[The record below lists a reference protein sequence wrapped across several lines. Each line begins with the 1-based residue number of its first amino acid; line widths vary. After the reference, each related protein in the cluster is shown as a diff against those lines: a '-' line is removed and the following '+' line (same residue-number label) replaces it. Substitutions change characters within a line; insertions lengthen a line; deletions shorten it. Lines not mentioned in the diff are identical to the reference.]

1 MTGRP
6 SRSGLAR
13 SGAPSAARGIRFAAT
28 LALALA
34 LMGFSTPTS
43 RATAGMLRARAAV
56 DRPVVVRGEP
66 VLVSVT
72 VDSDGFAGAKVEP
85 PRAAGLTIERAG
97 TTQNLV
103 LAAGSVVR
111 TDVVLFRV
119 TASLPG
125 KYTIPPFT
133 IEREGKRSETAMVS
147 FEVVA
152 SLPSGGGAPGTSDAE
167 GAPLFARLVVDRR
180 HVAWNEQ
187 IVARVQIFSRGP
199 LEGMPAW
206 DLPQATGFWGEP
218 LGEARHDRVTIE
230 GLAYDRYERLLA
242 FFPTRPGRL
251 TLGPVS
257 ARVRTVRRHEPG
269 YDPLGGLFPAPPM
282 ELVEVPIEA
291 APVDI
296 AVDPLPKGAPPEFQ
310 GAVGNLGLAVRVDR
324 PRVRVGEPLTVST
337 SVRGEGNLASATD
350 PAIVAIPDCPSY
362 PAGARTE
369 LDRSGE
375 RLRGERRREVAF
387 IPDQPGSLLV
397 LPIAFAW
404 FDPEA
409 GRYRVQRSDTI
420 VVRVDPA
427 KDEGAHGADVARTAV
442 GVPAAPR
449 PVAPARVAP
458 GTPPSPPSL
467 ASPPW
472 PPSQAAGGLT
482 GWPAGVP
489 LATGLLSLAGYAGF
503 GAAAAARRRAAK
515 DPRKR
520 RHALLREAAAAIEQ
534 ISAESGVARAAE
546 RAEAALRDAAGVRF
560 GIDPEGCS
568 RRDLL
573 DRLRAADVDAEEI
586 GRITEALRRLEGA
599 AFAPGGAGDVA
610 AALQGAAALARRW
623 SDECR
628 S

>member
-1 MTGRP
+1 MTGRR
-6 SRSGLAR
+6 SRPGLAR
-13 SGAPSAARGIRFAAT
+13 SGASSAARGIRFAAT
-28 LALALA
+28 FALALALA
-34 LMGFSTPTS
+34 CFSAPTP
-43 RATAGMLRARAAV
+43 RATAGVLRAEASV

-85 PRAAGLTIERAG
+85 PRAAGLSIERAG

-125 KYTIPPFT
+125 KYTIPPFM
-133 IEREGKRSETAMVS
+133 IELGGKRSETATVS

-152 SLPSGGGAPGTSDAE
+152 SLPSGGGGPGTSDAE

-180 HVAWNEQ
+180 HVSWNEQ

-199 LEGMPAW
+199 LEDMPVW
-206 DLPQATGFWGEP
+206 DPPQATGFWGEP

-230 GLAYDRYERLLA
+230 GRAYDRYERLLA

-269 YDPLGGLFPAPPM
+269 YDPLGGIFPAPPL
-282 ELVEVPIEA
+282 ELIEVPIEA

-310 GAVGNLGLAVRVDR
+310 GAVGNLALAVRVDR

-337 SVRGEGNLASATD
+337 SVRGEGNLASAAD

-375 RLRGERRREVAF
+375 RLRGERRREIAF

-427 KDEGAHGADVARTAV
+427 REGGALGADVARTAV

-458 GTPPSPPSL
+458 GTPPSL
-467 ASPPW
+467 VSPPW
-472 PPSQAAGGLT
+472 PPSPPPQIAGGLT

-489 LATGLLSLAGYAGF
+489 LATGLLSLAGYVGF
-503 GAAAAARRRAAK
+503 GAAASARRRAAK

-520 RHALLREAAAAIEQ
+520 RHALLREAAAAIGQ
-534 ISAESGVARAAE
+534 ASAESGVARAAE

-560 GIDPEGCS
+560 GIDPEGRS

-586 GRITEALRRLEGA
+586 GRITEALRRLEDA

-610 AALQGAAALARRW
+610 AALQEAAALAKRW

-628 S
+628 I